1 MEKLKNII
9 IGLFG
14 VTAIGLITYYLV
26 VNDTKSRVVKKNI
39 KNPEKETIA
48 KAKIIQDSIL
58 TKITNALSIDGE
70 SFTPTAD
77 EGVYTNTTKD
87 KILVLKE
94 DIWKTMIKRTQ
105 KKFPVDADDCRYQS
119 LMPDLSNYNFI
130 GLLTHFTDNKD
141 VKLTTA
147 YQATEIRNGKLKSY
161 AGGNICCDCEEG
173 ESLVPQKI
181 DAVIIK

>member
-1 MEKLKNII
+1 MEKFKKLII
-9 IGLFG
+9 VLCG
-14 VTAIGLITYYLV
+14 VAAIGLITYYVV
-26 VNDTKSRVVKKNI
+26 VNDTKSRVVEKNI

-70 SFTPTAD
+70 SFTPTVD
-77 EGVYTNTTKD
+77 EGIYTNATKD

-105 KKFPVDADDCRYQS
+105 KKFPNTADDCIYQYP
-119 LMPDLSNYNFI
+119 MPDLSNYNFI

-141 VKLTTA
+141 AKLTTA
-147 YQATEIRNGKLKSY
+147 YRATEIINGKLKSY
-161 AGGNICCDCEEG
+161 AGGSICCDCEKG
-173 ESLVPQKI
+173 EPLVPQKI
-181 DAVIIK
+181 DAVIVK